1 MEKGSVKKA
10 VLSTGTHCFCIPK
23 RGEVM
28 KRILHKFLNAVV
40 EACSRRQVTSREVGP
55 PMNSGGDKPEKHFE
69 FGLILSDHLNDR

>member
-1 MEKGSVKKA
+1 
-10 VLSTGTHCFCIPK
+10 
-23 RGEVM
+23 M